1 MSNAYSHIYQPVTC
15 VQCGEEHI
23 NQISHSCGL
32 PSLDSVTCPDCGAS
46 YQFSQDHE
54 CGSPGTTTL
63 KSMGVKAPTEVP
75 RSPRE
80 FHRVTQPSTQI
91 GGTHY
96 ESQAIQPIE
105 YINANNLNYHQG
117 NILKYITRYR
127 SKNGVEDLRKAMWYL
142 EDLIKVEYPNSI

>member
-1 MSNAYSHIYQPVTC
+1 MASPYNHVC
-15 VQCGEEHI
+15 
-23 NQISHSCGL
+23 
-32 PSLDSVTCPDCGAS
+32 PSEVCCPDCGAM
-46 YQFSQDHE
+46 YFATDGHE
-54 CGSPGTTTL
+54 CGSPALTTL
-63 KSMGVKAPTEVP
+63 KSMQVEAPTEVP
-75 RSPRE
+75 KSVRE
-80 FHRVTQPSTQI
+80 PHRVTQPSTQI

-105 YINANNLNYHQG
+105 YINANSLNYHQG